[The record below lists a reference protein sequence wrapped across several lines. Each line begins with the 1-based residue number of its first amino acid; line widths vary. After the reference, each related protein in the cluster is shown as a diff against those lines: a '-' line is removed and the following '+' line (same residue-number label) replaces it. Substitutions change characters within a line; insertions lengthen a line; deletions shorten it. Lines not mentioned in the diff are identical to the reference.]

1 MVRTHFVLVVGTAVV
16 VVWLGLAHAADY
28 HHVHLAAPNTE
39 EAAQWYITHMGCQA
53 LSFRKG
59 RLSVR
64 RDAGQLSRS
73 GAD

>member
-1 MVRTHFVLVVGTAVV
+1 MVRTHFVLVVGTAAV

-53 LSFRKG
+53 LSFRK
-59 RLSVR
+59 
-64 RDAGQLSRS
+64 DACGWRITTQPAIR
-73 GAD
+73 